1 MNAGKD
7 KANTVEL
14 LWVPSMSSP
23 LATYVGTHELDDT
36 KGPYDTS
43 KPLLSSP
50 GNETHVTNKNTTT
63 ADTPLNADKT
73 TMEARSKSSGGKLEE
88 ENNKCRALN
97 KLGNHG
103 KDCTDQNGST
113 NQKKV

>member
-1 MNAGKD
+1 MI
-7 KANTVEL
+7 
-14 LWVPSMSSP
+14 
-23 LATYVGTHELDDT
+23 YVRTHNLSDDT
-36 KGPYDTS
+36 KGPYNTNKQLFS
-43 KPLLSSP
+43 NP
-50 GNETHVTNKNTTT
+50 GNNAHVTNENTTT
-63 ADTPLNADKT
+63 TDTPLDTDKKMESS